1 MGERHGNTNVR
12 AGGGGGKTLL
22 LTLALLALAAAAFAA
37 IIAADF
43 STAQAQNDDETAGR
57 IVARLLDD
65 GRVEFGWQ
73 PSGGERVLPRQ
84 RYFPNDITHN
94 RWLRSS
100 PVEVNGAEIGRIN
113 ARLLEDGRIE
123 FAFTPTDGERITPQ
137 ARYFPADARENRWL
151 RSTEIAIGPAAPR
164 YTAISAGFA
173 HTCAIRAGTG
183 AIECWGADGYDYR
196 TGEFYVETGQTKAP
210 EGSYSAIAA
219 SYAHTCAIRASE
231 EIECWGISEG
241 SQHYDTY
248 YLGETDAP
256 EGSYSAISAGATT
269 CAIRASDSAIECWGG
284 GNHFGQADAPEGSYS
299 AISAGG
305 AHTCAIRTS
314 GEIDCWGNN
323 YYGQTD
329 APEGSYSAISAGG
342 VHTCAIRASDSTI
355 ACWGWNDSGQT
366 DAPEG
371 SYTTITGR
379 QGHTCAIRAGT
390 GAIECWGAN
399 GFDTEEGYIEIG
411 QTDAPENGSYA
422 TISAGYTHTCAI
434 RESGEIDCWGE
445 NEHGQATPPTD

>member
-1 MGERHGNTNVR
+1 MVTRTC
-12 AGGGGGKTLL
+12 GGGGGKTLL
-22 LTLALLALAAAAFAA
+22 LTLALLALAAAAFVA
-37 IIAADF
+37 ILAADF

-84 RYFPNDITHN
+84 RYFPADATVD

-100 PVEVNGAEIGRIN
+100 PVEVGGAEIGRIN
-113 ARLLEDGRIE
+113 ARLLGDGRIE
-123 FAFTPTDGERITPQ
+123 FAFTPTDGERIAPQ
-137 ARYFPADARENRWL
+137 ARYFPAGARVGRWL
-151 RSTEIAIGPAAPR
+151 RSTEIAIGAPAPG
-164 YTAISAGFA
+164 YIAISAGSF
-173 HTCAIRAGTG
+173 
-183 AIECWGADGYDYR
+183 
-196 TGEFYVETGQTKAP
+196 
-210 EGSYSAIAA
+210 
-219 SYAHTCAIRASE
+219 HTCAIRASSGA
-231 EIECWGISEG
+231 IECWGPKTG
-241 SQHYDTY
+241 AFYAGQ
-248 YLGETDAP
+248 TDAP
-256 EGSYSAISAGATT
+256 TGNFTAVSAGGLTT
-269 CAIRASDSAIECWGG
+269 CAIREGGAIECWGG
-284 GNHFGQADAPEGSYS
+284 
-299 AISAGG
+299 
-305 AHTCAIRTS
+305 
-314 GEIDCWGNN
+314 N
-323 YYGQTD
+323 YQGQTD
-329 APEGSYSAISAGG
+329 APEGRFRTVSTGTNHTCAIHDNGAIECWGHNSFGQTDAPEGTYTAVSAGG
-342 VHTCAIRASDSTI
+342 VHTCGLHNDGAI

-371 SYTTITGR
+371 SYSAITG
-379 QGHTCAIRAGT
+379 GHVHTCAIRAGT